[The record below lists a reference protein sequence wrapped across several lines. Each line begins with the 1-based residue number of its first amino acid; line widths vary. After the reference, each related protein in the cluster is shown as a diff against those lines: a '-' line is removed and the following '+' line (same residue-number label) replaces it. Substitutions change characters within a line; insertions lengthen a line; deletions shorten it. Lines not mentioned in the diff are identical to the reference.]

1 MDPKYTGEMLRHLD
15 KENELLTVAYKSM
28 SDELHKL
35 QVEEEMLMRKFYEF
49 MSAQGPSKKDNQPCI
64 FLAPLIQEAFSFYLS
79 ANG

>member
-1 MDPKYTGEMLRHLD
+1 MLRHLD

-49 MSAQGPSKKDNQPCI
+49 MSAQGPSKKAEDDNEMQVERDSDNSKV
-64 FLAPLIQEAFSFYLS
+64 QS
-79 ANG
+79 

>member
-49 MSAQGPSKKDNQPCI
+49 MSAQGPSKKVPSDDLSVCI
-64 FLAPLIQEAFSFYLS
+64 LVLKSLLCMIW
-79 ANG
+79 